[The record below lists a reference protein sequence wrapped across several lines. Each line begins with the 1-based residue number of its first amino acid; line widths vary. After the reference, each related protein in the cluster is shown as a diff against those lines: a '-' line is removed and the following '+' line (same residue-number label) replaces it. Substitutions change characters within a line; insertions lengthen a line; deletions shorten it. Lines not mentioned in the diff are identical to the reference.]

1 MTGNGKKKKGNMY
14 TNKESFN
21 SSNLKLWKRGGG
33 GKEKKLVGKW
43 WLIFKPQ
50 KRPTFGPQ
58 KLEVVG
64 GNQFKKYIDPPFQ
77 KSK

>member
-1 MTGNGKKKKGNMY
+1 M
-14 TNKESFN
+14 EE
-21 SSNLKLWKRGGG
+21 GGG

-64 GNQFKKYIDPPFQ
+64 GNQFNKYIDPPPPFKKVNKQ
-77 KSK
+77 TMWWEARSTIRFKQTANK